1 MAVAVVVQQRV
12 RLLRDGL
19 TQLLVQDPTLEIVG
33 STNTDEALLRLCV
46 ERQPDLAVIEIDATE
61 WDPCRLAVRLQR
73 ATPGLRFVGTYA
85 DSYDPARLE
94 RAKAISLSNLVPH
107 SLGSSGITAGI
118 REALA
123 CPAPQLGVVDM
134 AVARPSRLTQRETAI
149 LRLIA
154 EGCTC
159 LEASF
164 RLGISSKTVENHKQR
179 IFRKLGVQNQ
189 SHAIAIALRTGVIDT
204 IRRSEIT
211 DVTTANPNPPRQGR
225 PSIDVLVAEN
235 NALERDIIMSVC
247 KEKGINAVAG
257 PSTGP
262 ELIEVCHRLRPRIV
276 VAPDRFGSQPVD
288 QFLPEILRLG
298 IRIIVMSSA
307 EPSHERLSALLGYGI
322 HGYMSHE
329 ATPDEV
335 AVGLQAVARGAVAID
350 HTTAA
355 IVLQQWRGFR
365 TRLDSRLDLGLGSL
379 TSREEDVLR
388 AMTKGLATKAIARE
402 LGVAVKTVENHKIR
416 VFAKLAVRTQAQA
429 VTVALN
435 YGLCEDEHEGA
446 RAG

>member
-1 MAVAVVVQQRV
+1 MVVAVVIQQRV
-12 RLLRDGL
+12 RLLREGL
-19 TQLLVQDPTLEIVG
+19 TQLLAQDTTLEIVG
-33 STNTDEALLRLCV
+33 SASTDEALLRLCV
-46 ERQPDLAVIEIDATE
+46 ERQPDLAIIEIDATE
-61 WDPCRLAVRLQR
+61 WDPCRLAVRLRR
-73 ATPGLRFVGTYA
+73 ATPGLRFLGTHA
-85 DSYDPARLE
+85 DSYDSARLE
-94 RAKAISLSNLVPH
+94 RAKAISLSHLVPH
-107 SLGSSGITAGI
+107 SLGSLGIAAGI

-134 AVARPSRLTQRETAI
+134 AVARPSRLTERETAI

-159 LEASF
+159 LEVSL

-179 IFRKLGVQNQ
+179 IFRKLAVQNQ

-204 IRRSEIT
+204 IHRSEIT

-225 PSIDVLVAEN
+225 PSIDVLLAEDD
-235 NALERDIIMSVC
+235 ALERDIIMSVC
-247 KEKGINAVAG
+247 KEKGINVVAG
-257 PSTGP
+257 PSSGA

-276 VAPDRFGSQPVD
+276 VAPDRFGSQQID

-298 IRIIVMSSA
+298 IRIIVMSST
-307 EPSHERLSALLGYGI
+307 EPSHERLTALLSYGI

-329 ATPDEV
+329 ATPGEV
-335 AVGLQAVARGAVAID
+335 AIGLQAVARGAVSID
-350 HTTAA
+350 HTAAA

-365 TRLDSRLDLGLGSL
+365 ARLDSRLDLGLGSL

>member
-1 MAVAVVVQQRV
+1 MAAAVVIQQRV
-12 RLLRDGL
+12 RLLREGM
-19 TQLLVQDPTLEIVG
+19 TQLLAQDPTLEIIG
-33 STNTDEALLRLCV
+33 SATSDEALLRLCV
-46 ERQPDLAVIEIDATE
+46 ERQPDLAIIEIDATE
-61 WDPCRLAVRLQR
+61 WDPCRLAVRLRR
-73 ATPGLRFVGTYA
+73 ATPGLRFVGTHA
-85 DSYDPARLE
+85 DSCDSARLE
-94 RAKAISLSNLVPH
+94 RAKAISLSHLVPH
-107 SLGSSGITAGI
+107 SLGSSGVIAGI

-123 CPAPQLGVVDM
+123 CPAPQLGGVDM
-134 AVARPSRLTQRETAI
+134 AVARQSRLTARETAV
-149 LRLIA
+149 LRLIG

-159 LEASF
+159 LEASL

-204 IRRSEIT
+204 IHRSEIT

-225 PSIDVLVAEN
+225 PSMDVLVAEG
-235 NALERDIIMSVC
+235 NALERDIIVSIC
-247 KEKGINAVAG
+247 KEKGINVVVG
-257 PSTGP
+257 PSTGA

-276 VAPDRFGSQPVD
+276 VAPDRFGSQPID
-288 QFLPEILRLG
+288 KFLPEILLLG
-298 IRIIVMSSA
+298 IRVILMSSA
-307 EPSHERLSALLGYGI
+307 EPSHERLSTLLGYGI

-335 AVGLQAVARGAVAID
+335 AIGLQAVARGAVSID

-379 TSREEDVLR
+379 TGREEDVLR
-388 AMTKGLATKAIARE
+388 AMTRGLATKAIARE
-402 LGVAVKTVENHKIR
+402 LGVAIKTVENHKIR
-416 VFAKLAVRTQAQA
+416 VFSKLAVRTQAQA

-435 YGLCEDEHEGA
+435 HGLCEDEHDGA

>member
-1 MAVAVVVQQRV
+1 MAVAVVIQQRV
-12 RLLRDGL
+12 RMLREGL
-19 TQLLVQDPTLEIVG
+19 THLLAKDPTLEIVG
-33 STNTDEALLRLCV
+33 SATSDEALLRLCV
-46 ERQPDLAVIEIDATE
+46 ERQPDLAIIEIDATE
-61 WDPCRLAVRLQR
+61 WDPCQLAVRLQR
-73 ATPGLRFVGTYA
+73 VTPGLRFLGTHA
-85 DSYDPARLE
+85 DSYDSARLE
-94 RAKAISLSNLVPH
+94 RAKAISLSHLVPH
-107 SLGSSGITAGI
+107 SVGSSGIAAGI
-118 REALA
+118 LEALA
-123 CPAPQLGVVDM
+123 CPAPQLGVVDV
-134 AVARPSRLTQRETAI
+134 AVARTSRLTQRETAI

-159 LEASF
+159 LEVAL
-164 RLGISSKTVENHKQR
+164 RLGISGKTVENHKQR
-179 IFRKLGVQNQ
+179 IFRKLDVQNQ

-204 IRRSEIT
+204 IHRSEIT
-211 DVTTANPNPPRQGR
+211 DVTTANPNPPLRGR
-225 PSIDVLVAEN
+225 PSIDVLVAEA

-247 KEKGINAVAG
+247 KEKGINVVAG
-257 PSTGP
+257 PGNGA
-262 ELIEVCHRLRPRIV
+262 ELIEVCHRLLPRIV
-276 VAPDRFGSQPVD
+276 VAPDRFGSQQID
-288 QFLPEILRLG
+288 EFLPEILRLG
-298 IRIIVMSSA
+298 IRLIVTSSA
-307 EPSHERLSALLGYGI
+307 EPSHERLTALLSYGI

-329 ATPDEV
+329 ATPGEV
-335 AVGLQAVARGAVAID
+335 AIGIQAVARGAVSID
-350 HTTAA
+350 HTAAA

-416 VFAKLAVRTQAQA
+416 VFAKMAVRTQAQA

>member
-1 MAVAVVVQQRV
+1 MAVTVAVQQRG
-12 RLLRDGL
+12 RLLREGL
-19 TQLLVQDPTLEIVG
+19 MHLLTQDPTLEIVG
-33 STNTDEALLRLCV
+33 SATTDEALLRLCA
-46 ERQPDLAVIEIDATE
+46 ERQPDLVIFEIDATE

-73 ATPGLRFVGTYA
+73 ATPGLRFVGTHA
-85 DSYDPARLE
+85 DSFDSARLE
-94 RAKAISLSNLVPH
+94 RAKAISLSFLVPH
-107 SLGSSGITAGI
+107 SLGSSGIAAAI
-118 REALA
+118 QEALA
-123 CPAPQLGVVDM
+123 CPAPQFGVVGD
-134 AVARPSRLTQRETAI
+134 AAAKPARLTEREMAI
-149 LRLIA
+149 LRIIA
-154 EGCTC
+154 EGSTC
-159 LEASF
+159 LEVAL

-204 IRRSEIT
+204 IHRSEIT
-211 DVTTANPNPPRQGR
+211 DFTTANPNPPRQGR
-225 PSIDVLVAEN
+225 PSIDVLVAKD
-235 NALERDIIMSVC
+235 NALERDIIVSVC
-247 KEKGINAVAG
+247 KEKGINVVAG
-257 PSTGP
+257 PSTGA
-262 ELIEVCHRLRPRIV
+262 ELVEVCHRLRPRIV
-276 VAPDRFGSQPVD
+276 IVPDRFGSQQVD

-298 IRIIVMSSA
+298 IRVIVIASA
-307 EPSHERLSALLGYGI
+307 EPSHEHLTALLGYGI

-329 ATPDEV
+329 ATPHEV
-335 AVGLQAVARGAVAID
+335 VVGLQAVARGAVSID
-350 HTTAA
+350 HTAAA

-435 YGLCEDEHEGA
+435 YGLCENEHEGA